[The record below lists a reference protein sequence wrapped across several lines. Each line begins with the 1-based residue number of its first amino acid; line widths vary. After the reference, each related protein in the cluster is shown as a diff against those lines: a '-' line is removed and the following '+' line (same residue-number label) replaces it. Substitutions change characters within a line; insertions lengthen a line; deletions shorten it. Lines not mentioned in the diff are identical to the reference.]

1 MSDFFIRLS
10 IASLILLLFLI
21 SCADEN
27 TSINRFEGEISL
39 DIHQSK
45 YYPDADL
52 TIGFRSVLSDSRCPT
67 EVQCFWEG
75 NGKVDLWIK
84 RTNMDTI
91 DFALN
96 TTLEPKAVELLD
108 FKIELRELNPY
119 PEEEPFPINETN
131 YSVLLFVENIP

>member
-1 MSDFFIRLS
+1 MSDFLIRLS

-27 TSINRFEGEISL
+27 TDPNKFEGEISL
-39 DIHQSK
+39 AIHQSK
-45 YYPDADL
+45 YYSDADL

-67 EVQCFWEG
+67 EVICVWEG

-84 RTNMDTI
+84 RTSLDTI

-96 TTLEPKAVELLD
+96 TTLEPDAIELLEY
-108 FKIELRELNPY
+108 KIELRELNPY

>member
-10 IASLILLLFLI
+10 IASLIPLLFLI

-45 YYPDADL
+45 NYPDDDL

-67 EVQCFWEG
+67 EVQCFWAG

-84 RTNMDTI
+84 RTSLDTI

-96 TTLEPKAVELLD
+96 TTLEPDAIELLEY
-108 FKIELRELNPY
+108 KIELRELNPN
-119 PEEEPFPINETN
+119 PKEEPFPINETN
-131 YSVLLFVENIP
+131 YSVLLIVENIP